1 MIDAAEPRRRREVL
15 AVNMRESI
23 AVFQAIVNSPVG
35 KVALAVG
42 NLWKTHL
49 PITDKGFPC

>member
-1 MIDAAEPRRRREVL
+1 ML

-23 AVFQAIVNSPVG
+23 AVFQSFVNSPVG

-42 NLWKTHL
+42 KAVEN
-49 PITDKGFPC
+49 PCP